1 MQQYG
6 RIERSGNP
14 VSGRVKQGREVMPFE
29 LSRRA
34 LLKVGGLGAATL
46 MAPSVLRRTWAQE
59 PFTVRVPGGYGD
71 AWDAA
76 FFKPFAEATGITGT
90 AVVSKDFPFN
100 EFKLSVET
108 GAYRWSMAAGIT
120 KELYF
125 RLRDADLMDPIDLDT
140 PDITVRTEGTVMPEW
155 LPYGL
160 FCFTMVYRTASY
172 SGELNSYRDMWNVTD
187 FPGRRS
193 LRKRAVDAIE
203 MTARG
208 IGIPTEEIYQ
218 VLETEEGWNKVFAGL
233 DQIRPDIAVWWESDA
248 QMDQLIGSGDLDIFP
263 IASHRAQRLINE
275 GAPITINY
283 TDGYFTTQGWAIPK
297 GSPQGDIARE
307 FIKFAAQ
314 PEREAEFMKSTL
326 MGPMHP
332 RALDFL
338 APDLAK
344 ILPTYPD
351 NLAKMR
357 EQDSQFWLKNGEAAS
372 TRFDEWILRG

>member
-1 MQQYG
+1 
-6 RIERSGNP
+6 
-14 VSGRVKQGREVMPFE
+14 MPFE

-90 AVVSKDFPFN
+90 AVDSKDFPFN

>member
-1 MQQYG
+1 
-6 RIERSGNP
+6 
-14 VSGRVKQGREVMPFE
+14 
-29 LSRRA
+29 
-34 LLKVGGLGAATL
+34 
-46 MAPSVLRRTWAQE
+46 
-59 PFTVRVPGGYGD
+59 
-71 AWDAA
+71 
-76 FFKPFAEATGITGT
+76 
-90 AVVSKDFPFN
+90 
-100 EFKLSVET
+100 
-108 GAYRWSMAAGIT
+108 
-120 KELYF
+120 
-125 RLRDADLMDPIDLDT
+125 MDPIDLDT

>member
-1 MQQYG
+1 
-6 RIERSGNP
+6 
-14 VSGRVKQGREVMPFE
+14 MPFE
-29 LSRRA
+29 LSRRT
-34 LLKVGGLGAATL
+34 LLKVGGLGAGTL
-46 MAPSVLRRTWAQE
+46 MAPNILRRAWAQE
-59 PFTVRVPGGYGD
+59 SFTVRVPGGYGD
-71 AWDAA
+71 AWNAA
-76 FFKPFAEATGITGT
+76 FFKPFAEATGISATG
-90 AVVSKDFPFN
+90 VVSKDFPFN

-125 RLRDADLMDPIDLDT
+125 QLKDADLMDPIDLDT
-140 PDITVRTEGTVMPEW
+140 PDIAVRPEGAVMPEW

-160 FCFTMVYRTASY
+160 FCFTMVYRTTSY
-172 SGELNSYRDMWNVTD
+172 PGGLTSYRGMWNVAD

-193 LRKRAVDAIE
+193 LRKRAIDAIE
-203 MTARG
+203 VTARG
-208 IGIPTEEIYQ
+208 IGIPPEEIYQ

-263 IASHRAQRLINE
+263 IASHRAQKLINN
-275 GAPITINY
+275 GAPIAIDY
-283 TDGYFTTQGWAIPK
+283 TDGYFTSQGWAIPK

-332 RALDFL
+332 EALDFL
-338 APDLAK
+338 DADLAK

-357 EQDSQFWLKNGEAAS
+357 EQDPQFWLKNRDAAS
-372 TRFDEWILRG
+372 ARFDEWILRG